1 MLSMASLI
9 LNQVINDNI
18 AIVVFIRTPLRYG
31 MPDRNLFKSGGV
43 DKIVRMLDRYIGV
56 VITGETGRRKDF
68 SGGRYTLTM
77 LFGGLS
83 VNPSSNARYCCTPV
97 RATRPG
103 TRRYPFSVMMRW
115 VLIGKDCRS
124 RSVIRIYCPICNQA
138 PEFGEL
144 MLQRQRMCAPGIAPF
159 RH

>member
-1 MLSMASLI
+1 MDVLRGVAGRKLSLTPINAVNGLLI

-68 SGGRYTLTM
+68 LRRPVH
-77 LFGGLS
+77 
-83 VNPSSNARYCCTPV
+83 VNDAIWRPV
-97 RATRPG
+97 R
-103 TRRYPFSVMMRW
+103 
-115 VLIGKDCRS
+115 
-124 RSVIRIYCPICNQA
+124 
-138 PEFGEL
+138 
-144 MLQRQRMCAPGIAPF
+144 
-159 RH
+159 